1 MRTRKRAALLVC
13 SAAALGVGLFAF
25 TGSAAA
31 APPVVPTCTLT
42 ATTPTNANGKSNS
55 CGSVRVDKS
64 GGGALT
70 VGSSVNARLGV
81 RVRSQFSPSS
91 SETTSVDL
99 SFDKN
104 IALNLGAV
112 TPTCA
117 ASKLTGKNIKEA
129 WIACGPGG
137 TNNAYLSTGLGNS
150 VSGLGSTTV
159 DTAGIACTLI
169 FKGADSTHVSIYARA
184 PIANVTTT
192 GCNNPA
198 TNTGGTT
205 TLVFTG
211 TLSNTNGAT
220 YNTKLHIANTQ
231 TANPAL
237 DDFYAT
243 LDRGS
248 VIKAKCPSSGYKFKM
263 LGHWVYTAAG
273 DNPDDRTALDVACP

>member
-1 MRTRKRAALLVC
+1 
-13 SAAALGVGLFAF
+13 
-25 TGSAAA
+25 
-31 APPVVPTCTLT
+31 
-42 ATTPTNANGKSNS
+42 
-55 CGSVRVDKS
+55 
-64 GGGALT
+64 
-70 VGSSVNARLGV
+70 VNARLGV
-81 RVRSQFSPSS
+81 RVRSQFTPSS
-91 SETTSVDL
+91 SETTTVDL

-104 IALNLGAV
+104 LALALGGV
-112 TPTCA
+112 TKTCGA
-117 ASKLTGKNIKEA
+117 AKLTGKNISQA
-129 WIACGPGG
+129 WTACGPGG

-159 DTAGIACTLI
+159 DATGIACTLI
-169 FKGADSTHVSIYARA
+169 FKGADNTHVSIYARA

-205 TLVFTG
+205 TIVFTG

-220 YNTKLHIANTQ
+220 YNTKLHVVNTQ

-243 LDRGS
+243 LDRGA

-263 LGHWVYTAAG
+263 LGHWVYTAGG
-273 DNPDDRTALDVACP
+273 DAADNYTAQDVACP

>member
-1 MRTRKRAALLVC
+1 MRTRRRIGLLVA
-13 SAAALGVGLFAF
+13 SAAALGVGLFAL

-31 APPVVPTCTLT
+31 APPVVPTCSFPAT
-42 ATTPTNANGKSNS
+42 AGSDS

-81 RVRSQFSPSS
+81 RVRSQFTPSS
-91 SETTSVDL
+91 SETTTVDL
-99 SFDKN
+99 TFDKN
-104 IALNLGAV
+104 IALALASVTKTCGA
-112 TPTCA
+112 A
-117 ASKLTGKNIKEA
+117 KLTGKNIKDA
-129 WIACGPGG
+129 WTACGPGG

-150 VSGLGSTTV
+150 VSGIGSTTV
-159 DTAGIACTLI
+159 DANGIACTLI
-169 FKGADSTHVSIYARA
+169 FKGADNTHVSIYARA

-205 TLVFTG
+205 TIVFTG

-220 YNTKLHIANTQ
+220 YNTKLHVVNTQ

-243 LDRGS
+243 IDRGS
-248 VIKAKCPSSGYKFKM
+248 VFKAKCPSSGYKFKM
-263 LGHWVYTAAG
+263 LGHWVYTASG
-273 DNPDDRTALDVACP
+273 DAADNSTAQDVACP

>member
-1 MRTRKRAALLVC
+1 LLVC
-13 SAAALGVGLFAF
+13 SAAALGVGLFAL

-31 APPVVPTCTLT
+31 APPVVPSCTLT
-42 ATTPTNANGKSNS
+42 ATNPPNANGKSNS
-55 CGSVRVDKS
+55 CGTIRVDKS

-81 RVRSQFSPSS
+81 RVRSLFNPTS
-91 SETTSVDL
+91 SETTTVDL

-104 IALNLGAV
+104 ISLALSGV
-112 TPTCA
+112 TKTCA
-117 ASKLTGKNIKEA
+117 ASKLTGKNIKDA
-129 WIACGPGG
+129 WTACGPGG

-159 DTAGIACTLI
+159 DANGVACTLI
-169 FKGADSTHVSIYARA
+169 FKGADNTHVSIYARA

-205 TLVFTG
+205 TIVFTG
-211 TLSNTNGAT
+211 TLTATGGAT
-220 YNTKLHIANTQ
+220 YNYKLHVPNTQ
-231 TANPAL
+231 VPNPAL

-243 LDRGS
+243 VDRGS
-248 VIKAKCPSSGYKFKM
+248 VFKAKCPSSGYKFKM
-263 LGHWVYTAAG
+263 LGHWVYTASG

>member
-1 MRTRKRAALLVC
+1 MRTRRRVGLLLA

-31 APPVVPTCTLT
+31 APPVVPSCTFPAT
-42 ATTPTNANGKSNS
+42 AGSDS
-55 CGSVRVDKS
+55 CGTLRVDKS

-104 IALNLGAV
+104 IALALSGV

-117 ASKLTGKNIKEA
+117 ASKLTGKNIAQA
-129 WIACGPGG
+129 WAACGPGG
-137 TNNAYLSTGLGNS
+137 GSTKNAYLSTGLGNS
-150 VSGLGSTTV
+150 VSGIGSTTI
-159 DTAGIACTLI
+159 DANGIACTLI
-169 FKGADSTHVSIYARA
+169 FKGADNTHVSIYARA
-184 PIANVTTT
+184 PIGSVTTT

-205 TLVFTG
+205 TIVFTG
-211 TLSNTNGAT
+211 TLTATNGAT
-220 YNTKLHIANTQ
+220 YNYKLHIANTQ

-243 LDRGS
+243 IDRGS
-248 VIKAKCPSSGYKFKM
+248 VFKAKCPASGYKFKM

-273 DNPDDRTALDVACP
+273 DAADNYTASDLACP